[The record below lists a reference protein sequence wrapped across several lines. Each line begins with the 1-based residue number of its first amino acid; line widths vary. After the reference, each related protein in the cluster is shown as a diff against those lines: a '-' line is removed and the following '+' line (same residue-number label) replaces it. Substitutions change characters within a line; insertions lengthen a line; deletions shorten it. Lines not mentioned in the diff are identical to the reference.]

1 MDVDI
6 DNPDAPGLKL
16 GMGDDPEAEFSLSA
30 FEALERDFQEVLATL
45 AGDRS
50 LDRFRAEYEKIHRAL
65 KRSHDHERKLIKKVR
80 ELNTEIVNNASKVH
94 TALKLSQDDQNTI
107 GTLRKE
113 IEKAWKMVDAA
124 QGKESRAKETITQLR
139 EEISNLSKLVEKGA
153 KLSGGQESMVKE
165 LIGTRDELQR
175 QSEEQTQQTRAL
187 EGQLAEVHRHKEE
200 MEVDIAGLRAKV
212 ESLEE
217 QLTARQA
224 EVSSTR

>member
-6 DNPDAPGLKL
+6 DGDIDGGVGFKL
-16 GMGDDPEAEFSLSA
+16 SMGNDPESEMSLSA

-50 LDRFRAEYEKIHRAL
+50 LDRFRLEYEKIHRAL

-113 IEKAWKMVDAA
+113 IEKAWKMVDGA
-124 QGKESRAKETITQLR
+124 QGKETRAKDTIVQLR

-153 KLSGGQESMVKE
+153 
-165 LIGTRDELQR
+165 
-175 QSEEQTQQTRAL
+175 
-187 EGQLAEVHRHKEE
+187 
-200 MEVDIAGLRAKV
+200 
-212 ESLEE
+212 
-217 QLTARQA
+217 
-224 EVSSTR
+224 